1 MRFIENERMKFKH
14 KKAPGGRLAGNRP
27 ARVWWMGKKVI
38 NNEVNLHS
46 MQYKFLLVRIYKFD
60 PAMAM
65 EDLVLSS

>member
-1 MRFIENERMKFKH
+1 MRFIENERMKFKQ
-14 KKAPGGRLAGNRP
+14 KKRRAVDWRNRP

-38 NNEVNLHS
+38 NNVVNLHS